1 MNSPSIVVVYRTNSP
16 VYSPSTPDRGVGA
29 NSDNARPDTA
39 ESSRRY
45 EYRPCSPCLEAGA
58 HSDSAVCGAESV
70 QYYRPSSPA
79 VNRPVANQ
87 PPEPK
92 FDTAVLKTQLGK
104 RAIARIREFDGAVQ
118 YGGKRVRTH
127 RNEDVSDGDDDDE
140 EDEKEWIEGEPQ
152 THGGLYAP
160 VSMQSRIREAWGTV
174 HWLEK
179 LASIARADLE
189 AVDPAHA
196 LDLDP

>member
-1 MNSPSIVVVYRTNSP
+1 MNSRSIAVFCQTNSP

-29 NSDNARPDTA
+29 TSDNARPDTA

-45 EYRPCSPCLEAGA
+45 EYRPYSPCLEVGA
-58 HSDSAVCGAESV
+58 HSDSAVCGAESIRH
-70 QYYRPSSPA
+70 YRPSSPV
-79 VNRPVANQ
+79 VNQPVANQ
-87 PPEPK
+87 PPVRQ
-92 FDTAVLKTQLGK
+92 FDAAVLKTELGK

-118 YGGKRVRTH
+118 YWGKRVRTY
-127 RNEDVSDGDDDDE
+127 RNEDVSDGGDDDE
-140 EDEKEWIEGEPQ
+140 EDEKEPQ

-160 VSMQSRIREAWGTV
+160 VSMQSRIREAWGTL

-189 AVDPAHA
+189 AVDPAHV